1 MPFPN
6 NLTSPPPYTRLHPF
20 GFGSKT
26 TVVVPTWL
34 VEMFPSPATLIVL
47 AAIFY
52 QDRTRRRGR
61 PYTYVEIALR
71 AGLTRGTV
79 AWALWEICQVF
90 ILVKEI
96 HKNESYWQTVG
107 KKNNRYKKL
116 CKRNRS
122 ASHMNWTLIKER
134 NKEELHKRKAAER
147 AKRKAEKAAKK
158 EELNKI
164 NELEHGRL
172 LPTPLKRPPTI
183 FNSDKSS
190 EVDFIPNLG
199 VLEAL
204 FEENKIRSYKMDGD
218 MRCRRYISKTL
229 KGIKMADLLL
239 AVTLFAQNRF
249 LMDANAN
256 GWLVARANS
265 LRAEGKEPFVNGKQI
280 NLYKNWCPS
289 MVWFMAN
296 IHKILE
302 GAYNRT
308 TPEERAR
315 IREEAQKTIYPPPQP
330 SPLSAPSSE
339 ALATME
345 KKRLEKEG
353 QDKMDIQ
360 AKRDREASHL
370 ARPYWNDL
378 RLEDRYKLEE
388 QFIAAIRKGETS
400 LDPAINTKDKFFKI
414 LKEQMLLTWLGY
426 QLAEKGTHHE

>member
-1 MPFPN
+1 MQQLPYN
-6 NLTSPPPYTRLHPF
+6 PPAYTRLHPF
-20 GFGSKT
+20 GSGSKT
-26 TVVVPTWL
+26 TVNIPTWL
-34 VEMFPSPATLIVL
+34 VEMFTSPATLLVL

-122 ASHMNWTLIKER
+122 ASHINWQLINER
-134 NKEELHKRKAAER
+134 NKEEAHKRKTAER
-147 AKRKAEKAAKK
+147 AKKKADKAEKRDKLK
-158 EELNKI
+158 RIK
-164 NELEHGRL
+164 ELEQGSL
-172 LPTPLKRPPTI
+172 LPTPLKRPPI
-183 FNSDKSS
+183 IYDDDKSS

-199 VLEAL
+199 ILEAL

-218 MRCRRYISKTL
+218 MRCRRYMSKTL

-249 LMDANAN
+249 LMDANAH

-265 LRAEGKEPFVNGKQI
+265 LRAEGKEPFVNGKRI
-280 NLYKNWCPS
+280 NSYKNWCPS
-289 MVWFMAN
+289 RVWFVAN
-296 IHKILE
+296 IHKILN

-315 IREEAQKTIYPPPQP
+315 IREEAQKALETQKHP
-330 SPLSAPSSE
+330 SPPSAPSYE
-339 ALATME
+339 ALARME
-345 KKRLEKEG
+345 KQRIEKEEA
-353 QDKMDIQ
+353 DKMELQ
-360 AKRDREASHL
+360 AKQDREASHR
-370 ARPYWNDL
+370 AKPYWNDL
-378 RLEDRYKLEE
+378 RLEDRHKLET
-388 QFIAAIRKGETS
+388 QFIEAVKRGETS
-400 LDPAINTKDKFFKI
+400 YPASTNTADKFFKMM
-414 LKEQMLLTWLGY
+414 KESAILTWLGY
-426 QLAEKGTHHE
+426 QLPDA

>member
-1 MPFPN
+1 MQQLPYN
-6 NLTSPPPYTRLHPF
+6 PPAYTRLHPF
-20 GFGSKT
+20 GLGSKT

-34 VEMFPSPATLIVL
+34 VEMFTSPATLLVL

-107 KKNNRYKKL
+107 KKNNRYKKK

-134 NKEELHKRKAAER
+134 NKEEAHKRKAAER
-147 AKRKAEKAAKK
+147 AKKKAEKAEKK
-158 EELNKI
+158 EKI
-164 NELEHGRL
+164 KRIKELEQESL

-183 FNSDKSS
+183 YDGDKSS
-190 EVDFIPNLG
+190 EVDFILNLG

-218 MRCRRYISKTL
+218 MRCRRYMSKTL

-249 LMDANAN
+249 LMDANAH

-265 LRAEGKEPFVNGKQI
+265 LRADGKEPFVNGKQI
-280 NLYKNWCPS
+280 NRYKNWCPS

-296 IHKILE
+296 IHKILD

-315 IREEAQKTIYPPPQP
+315 IREEAQKVCETPKHP
-330 SPLSAPSSE
+330 SPPSALSSE
-339 ALATME
+339 VLATTE

-353 QDKMDIQ
+353 QDKMDLQ
-360 AKRDREASHL
+360 AQRDREASHR

-378 RLEDRYKLEE
+378 LLEDRHKLEQ
-388 QFIAAIRKGETS
+388 QFIEAIHKGETS
-400 LDPAINTKDKFFKI
+400 LDPATNTKDKFFKM

-426 QLAEKGTHHE
+426 QLPEA